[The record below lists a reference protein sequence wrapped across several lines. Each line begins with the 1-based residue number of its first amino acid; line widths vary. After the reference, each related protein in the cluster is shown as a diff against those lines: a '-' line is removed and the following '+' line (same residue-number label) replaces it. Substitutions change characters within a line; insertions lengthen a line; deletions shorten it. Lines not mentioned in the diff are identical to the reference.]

1 MRVAGLCKSVKLE
14 SVYARLFNTIG
25 GGTNFNWDQVSLRL
39 FSWFIFLIES
49 SLEVFQVELPSW
61 TRLGATIVS

>member
-14 SVYARLFNTIG
+14 SVYARLFNTIC